1 MPFMSILKRLTGATG
16 DDTTASEQP
25 TAATCE
31 PAKSKEEPQE
41 IPTPTTPIP
50 PPPKSALL
58 SKPATTAASS
68 TSITSLRTQ
77 VETEKQN
84 ASSASMYRD
93 FTGGGHADAG
103 HWNDPPT
110 VVFKQPAKKK
120 HTNDAE
126 SETSSFMLV
135 DNAVTPNATSV
146 AAGAPSV
153 DVPDGREEQNTLIVM
168 KLDEAMQSLPAHI
181 AETAINR
188 RMADDTNK
196 RLALLK
202 DRLPQL
208 DDSLAHA
215 VCQIALL
222 IDKGLLMEAADAHR
236 NLMQSGHESE
246 LKWLV
251 GIKRLIELC
260 QKSVA

>member
-16 DDTTASEQP
+16 EETTAAEQP
-25 TAATCE
+25 AAATNE
-31 PAKSKEEPQE
+31 PTKAQE
-41 IPTPTTPIP
+41 SPETPTLIP
-50 PPPKSALL
+50 PPPPKTLL
-58 SKPATTAASS
+58 SKAAPSS

-84 ASSASMYRD
+84 ASSTSMYRD

-110 VVFKQPAKKK
+110 VVFKQPAAKKK
-120 HTNDAE
+120 PANDAE
-126 SETSSFMLV
+126 SETSFMLV
-135 DNAVTPNATSV
+135 DNAVTPNASNV
-146 AAGAPSV
+146 AAGTPSV
-153 DVPDGREEQNTLIVM
+153 DVPEGREEQNSVITN
-168 KLDEAMQSLPAHI
+168 KLDDAMRSLNANI
-181 AETAINR
+181 ADTSMNK
-188 RMADDTNK
+188 RMVDDTEK

-202 DRLPQL
+202 ERLLVL
-208 DDSLAHA
+208 DDSLATS

-222 IDKGLLMEAADAHR
+222 IDKGLLLEAADAHR

-260 QKSVA
+260 QKSCA